1 LTISLSAGARKDAKE
16 TEIRCEQCNAL
27 LPKYAKYCGVCGHQL
42 APLLTTQKILAFL
55 TDGATILMPLGACAL
70 WLNGLQYIN
79 LRAMNNL
86 GLISVMPPQVIG
98 ALFLLSVSFC
108 IALLRRKQARNGQML
123 PLVMLLHVA
132 LLIFM
137 LYGITAL
144 IETEPRFSIVY
155 RHAGYTE
162 FIMRTHSVDPN
173 LDGYFNWPVFFIICA
188 FLTQIAG
195 YHDILGY
202 AAWSSVFYNVLYFWP
217 LYEILKTATT
227 DKRIVWLG
235 VWFFFLT
242 NWIGQDYISP
252 QGLNFFLYLV
262 IIALLLKWFK
272 VPQPTLA
279 RPLAKYLQRP
289 GSGRIARFRQKLATW
304 LTTPD
309 DLFVITPPRQRVVLL
324 ILLIM
329 IFTLVMSSHPLT
341 PFFVVASV
349 IALTIFRRT
358 GPIWLPLLL
367 AALTACWV
375 IVMAQTYLAGHIST
389 VIGDTGH
396 ISDVFSQNVAGRLH
410 GDPQH
415 SFISEFRIIMTFFLW
430 VLAALGAFRRLRQ
443 GHHDFSYIILAVAP
457 FPLMF
462 MQAYGGEML
471 MRVYLFTSPS
481 MVFFAASLFFGT
493 PASQMTR
500 THTMN
505 AWLCSALIG
514 IILLLQGGFLFT
526 RYGNENMDYITVEE
540 LTGLRYMYSI
550 APANSTFISVWD
562 GTPWQFE
569 GYERYNL
576 ITLNEE
582 LPDTYTSPDASKQVN
597 SVLNYLSKTQAP
609 AVYLIVTRSQRVTAE
624 GTGLSAGDLDRFEQ
638 AMILSGHFRE
648 IYHNRDTQLYQYQ
661 AKIKLP
667 ATTSSQP
674 VIGSRKGVH

>member
-1 LTISLSAGARKDAKE
+1 LGISLLEGESKQAKKA
-16 TEIRCEQCNAL
+16 EIRCDRCSAL
-27 LPKYAKYCGVCGHQL
+27 LPKSAKYCGTCGHQQV
-42 APLLTTQKILAFL
+42 PYSTQQKIIASL
-55 TDGATILMPLGACAL
+55 TDGATILIPLGAFVL
-70 WLNGLQYIN
+70 WFDGLQYIN

-98 ALFLLSVSFC
+98 ALFILSISFF
-108 IALLRRKQARNGQML
+108 IALLRRRQARNDQML

-144 IETEPRFSIVY
+144 LEAVPRFSIVY

-173 LDGYFNWPVFFIICA
+173 LDAYFNWPVFFIIAA

-195 YHDILGY
+195 YHDLLGY
-202 AAWSSVFYNVLYFWP
+202 AAWSAVFYNILYFWP

-272 VPQPTLA
+272 LPQPTLP
-279 RPLAKYLQRP
+279 RLLTKFLLRP
-289 GSGRIARFRQKLATW
+289 GSGRIARFRQKIVQW

-309 DLFVITPPRQRVVLL
+309 DLFVVTPPRQRIVLL
-324 ILLIM
+324 LLLVLV
-329 IFTLVMSSHPLT
+329 FALVMSSHPLT
-341 PFFVVASV
+341 PFFVVASI

-367 AALTACWV
+367 GALTAFWV
-375 IVMAQTYLAGHIST
+375 IVMAQTYLVGHVST

-415 SFISEFRIIMTFFLW
+415 AFISEFRMIMTFFLW
-430 VLAALGAFRRLRQ
+430 ALATLGALRRLRQ
-443 GHHDFSYIILAVAP
+443 GHHDLSYIVLAVAP

-481 MVFFAASLFFGT
+481 MVFFAASLFFGA

-500 THTMN
+500 IRRAN
-505 AWLCSALIG
+505 VWLCSALLC
-514 IILLLQGGFLFT
+514 IILVLQGGFLFT
-526 RYGNENMDYITVEE
+526 RYGNEDMDYVTVEE
-540 LTGLRYMYSI
+540 LTALRYMYSL
-550 APANSTFISVWD
+550 APTNSIFISVWD

-576 ITLNEE
+576 ITLNED
-582 LPDTYTSPDASKQVN
+582 LPDTYTSPLASNQVN
-597 SVLNYLSKTQAP
+597 YVLNYISKNQTP
-609 AVYLIVTRSQRVTAE
+609 AVYLIVTRTQRVTSA
-624 GTGLSAGDLDRFEQ
+624 GTGLAAGDLDRFEQ
-638 AMILSGHFRE
+638 AMIASGHFVE
-648 IYHNRDTQLYQYQ
+648 IYHNRDAELYKYQ
-661 AKIKLP
+661 ATINLP
-667 ATTSSQP
+667 ATTGPGP
-674 VIGSRKGVH
+674 VFFSRKEAR